1 MEVKTTKKAAL
12 MGVAGS
18 NNAFSLSLYNLKAY
32 AYNDPLI
39 RKNWNIS
46 VIQHPLIGHPDQFE
60 KKTQQ
65 HTEMLVEEK
74 PDVVGFSCYMWN
86 VKYFRL
92 LAEKLKVAIPTVKIV
107 FGGPEMSRDYV
118 TEGNYDDF
126 PMDFCIS
133 GEGEITFWELLKNI
147 TTGSPELHAINGLA
161 HRESIEHPFLCNEKR
176 ETLQSLLDIPSPF
189 LVGVVDDEV
198 LFRKMVEA
206 NIETQ
211 RGCNLRC
218 SYCIYHKDMKR
229 ISYSEVDRVIDEV
242 RYVINKGVKRIR
254 FVDANFSSNMDYAK
268 TVMKGLIKN
277 QFETRMFFE
286 LIPGF
291 IDEELAALFAEFNK
305 LYPWNEIT
313 LGIGVQTINLEVLKR
328 MRRAI
333 RMSKFEKTFELL
345 QKYNLYAKIDLII
358 GLPGEDIVS
367 IENTLEYMLEK
378 LSGSQSHLL
387 CCHIMRG
394 LPGTE
399 LLDIAKEFEMQ
410 FTSEFEPHELFES
423 SILPRQDMLKCLRR
437 TAVIFRLVNHSG
449 WANREFIYDRRSE
462 NTNIR
467 DSFMDARQR
476 LDISN
481 LGLVDFII
489 DGLLE
494 HLDDSSDFKQERFPY
509 AENWWWSLSKV
520 VVKDS
525 WILEYLSNLT
535 PSDNPLY
542 NPSTV
547 DLPLESLAK

>member
-1 MEVKTTKKAAL
+1 MIKELKYVFYIIIIFFFIFFVSRYYFSDEYKKK
-12 MGVAGS
+12 S
-18 NNAFSLSLYNLKAY
+18 YRSLSIIKEKINVFSENLVTLE
-32 AYNDPLI
+32 NDTNDI
-39 RKNWNIS
+39 IEYVEYQKDKN
-46 VIQHPLIGHPDQFE
+46 
-60 KKTQQ
+60 KK
-65 HTEMLVEEK
+65 
-74 PDVVGFSCYMWN
+74 
-86 VKYFRL
+86 KYH
-92 LAEKLKVAIPTVKIV
+92 
-107 FGGPEMSRDYV
+107 
-118 TEGNYDDF
+118 
-126 PMDFCIS
+126 
-133 GEGEITFWELLKNI
+133 FWELLKNL
-147 TTGSPELHAINGLA
+147 TTDSPELHTINGLA
-161 HRESIEHPFLCNEKR
+161 HRESIEYPFLCNEKR

-189 LVGVVDDEV
+189 LVGIVDDEV
-198 LFRKMVEA
+198 LFRKTVEA

-254 FVDANFSSNMDYAK
+254 FVDANFSSNLDYAK

-277 QFETRMFFE
+277 QFETRLMFE

-333 RMSKFEKTFELL
+333 RLSKFEKTFELL

-462 NTNIR
+462 STRIR
-467 DSFMDARQR
+467 STFIDARQR

-481 LGLVDFII
+481 LGLIDLII

-494 HLDDSSDFKQERFPY
+494 HLDVSSNFKQERFPY
-509 AENWWWSLSKV
+509 AENWWWSVSKV
-520 VVKDS
+520 VVRDS

-535 PSDNPLY
+535 PSDNALY